1 MSRKLNRILTVSVI
15 VGGILVIMF
24 AWWLFIPHRIYPA
37 SIFVEKGEPFYKV
50 VRKLKDRDVVSS
62 PWLFSKVGIIAGL
75 DRRVVPGRYDF
86 DRKASN
92 FGIMRKFWRGDIAYT
107 SLTIPEGVTLGQ
119 IGSLL
124 HRRCGTDRQV
134 FDSLVRDSLYL
145 ANLGIKSG
153 FAEGYLFPETYRFE
167 WGISAGDAI
176 TAMADQFFAHI
187 DGAIRARADSMGY
200 TLPDLLKMASIIE
213 REGFFADEYPVIASV
228 YYNRFR
234 RGMKLQADPTVIY
247 AMGGLDRTLT
257 QDDYKFPSA
266 YNTYLHKGLPPT
278 PICSPGMTA
287 IRAALYPDSTDYL
300 YFVAD
305 GSGRHIFTKTYREH
319 LAAIRDVKRGRKSN

>member
-1 MSRKLNRILTVSVI
+1 MSRKLARLLKLGFALGVVLTIL
-15 VGGILVIMF
+15 F
-24 AWWLFIPHRIYPA
+24 AWWLFVPHHIYPA

-50 VRKLKDRDVVSS
+50 VRQLKDRDVVGS
-62 PWLFSKVGIIAGL
+62 PWLFSKVGIIVGL

-86 DRKASN
+86 SRKTSN
-92 FGIMRKFWRGDIAYT
+92 FSIMRKLWRGDIAYMT
-107 SLTIPEGVTLGQ
+107 LTIPEGVTLRQ
-119 IGSLL
+119 ISTLL
-124 HRRCGTDRQV
+124 NQRCGTSSRV
-134 FDSLVRDSLYL
+134 FDSLVRDSQYL
-145 ANLGIKSG
+145 AGLGIDVG

-167 WGISAGDAI
+167 WGISAEDAI
-176 TAMADQFFAHI
+176 AAMVQQFRDRI
-187 DGAIRARADSMGY
+187 DGRIMARADSMGY

-247 AMGGLDRTLT
+247 GMGGLDRELT
-257 QDDYKFPSA
+257 VNDYKFPSA
-266 YNTYLHKGLPPT
+266 YNTYIHKGLPPT

-287 IRAALYPDSTDYL
+287 IMAALYPDSTDYL

-305 GSGRHIFTKTYREH
+305 GSGRHVFSKTYQEH
-319 LAAIRDVKRGRKSN
+319 LAAIRDVKRGRRSN